1 MGTVSDGA
9 PLALD
14 GVTPRPVVAGAA
26 PSLYRV
32 LADGPGE
39 SGGVLPGHAL
49 PTDETLLRLYRA
61 MALVRAIDERMI
73 TLQRQGRISFYG
85 AATGQEA
92 AVIGS
97 GLALE
102 DTDWVVPALRE
113 GGIAL
118 LRGLSLSDYVNQL
131 FGNGSDI
138 EKGRQMPCHYGHR
151 DVRYVTLSSCIAN
164 QLFHAV
170 GIALAARIR
179 GENTIAVGYMG
190 DGATSEGDFHV
201 AMEFAARLRAPV
213 LLFCQNNQWAIST
226 GVRGQTLAASMA
238 QKAHGYGM
246 DGYRVDGNDVLA
258 VHALTTHVV
267 SEIRRTGRPAFIEAL
282 TYRIGAHS
290 TSDDPTRYRDESIT
304 ERWKERDP
312 LRRLRPLLDARGLWD
327 DAREVAFVAD
337 VAERLKAEVQ
347 RAEADAPPPLES
359 LFDDVY
365 ASLPPHLVA
374 QRDELRATTAHL
386 SPSSH

>member
-1 MGTVSDGA
+1 MVSEA
-9 PLALD
+9 TPLGLGD
-14 GVTPRPVVAGAA
+14 VTPRPVVAGAS

-39 SGGVLPGHAL
+39 SGGVLPGHVL
-49 PTDETLLRLYRA
+49 PSDETLLRLYRA

-97 GLALE
+97 GLALD

-138 EKGRQMPCHYGHR
+138 EKGRQMPCHYGHKG
-151 DVRYVTLSSCIAN
+151 VRYVTLSSCIAN

-170 GIALAARIR
+170 GIALAARLR
-179 GENTIAVGYMG
+179 GEKTIAVGYMG

-226 GVRGQTLAASMA
+226 GVRGQTLAATMA

-304 ERWKERDP
+304 ERWRERDP

-327 DAREVAFVAD
+327 DAREVAFVSD

-347 RAEADAPPPLES
+347 RAEADAPPTLDS

-365 ASLPPHLVA
+365 ASVPSHLAA
-374 QRDELRATTAHL
+374 QRDLLRATTAHL

>member
-1 MGTVSDGA
+1 MSSVSPAESSSVDSAGMH
-9 PLALD
+9 
-14 GVTPRPVVAGAA
+14 PVVAGAA
-26 PSLYRV
+26 PGLYRV

-39 SGGVLPGHAL
+39 TGGVLAGREVPS
-49 PTDETLLRLYRA
+49 DETLLRLYRA
-61 MALVRAIDERMI
+61 MALVRAVDERMI

-102 DTDWVVPALRE
+102 ATDWVVPALRE

-170 GIALAARIR
+170 GISLAARLR
-179 GENTIAVGYMG
+179 GDDTIAVGYMG

-226 GVRGQTLAASMA
+226 GVRGQTLAATMA

-258 VHALTTHVV
+258 VHALTSHVV
-267 SEIRRTGRPAFIEAL
+267 AEIRRTGRPAFVEAL
-282 TYRIGAHS
+282 TYRVGAHS
-290 TSDDPTRYRDESIT
+290 TSDDPSRYRDESIT

-312 LRRLRPLLDARGLWD
+312 LRRLQPLLEARGLWD
-327 DAREVAFVAD
+327 DARDAAFISD

-347 RAEADAPPPLES
+347 RAEADAPPSIDS

-365 ASLPPHLVA
+365 AAIPPHLVA
-374 QRDELRATTAHL
+374 QREALRGSTVHLTA
-386 SPSSH
+386 SSH